1 MFAETP
7 EPPYY
12 SVSFTSLHGDNLEGY
27 DAEMAVISALAE
39 KQPGFLGV
47 ESARSAAGFGI
58 TIVYYDSLE
67 AIDGWR
73 HNADHQRAKARGRA
87 GWYNRYI
94 LRIARVESATD
105 FKRQS

>member
-12 SVSFTSLHGDNLEGY
+12 AVSFTSLHSDSLEGY
-27 DAEMAVISALAE
+27 QAELDTISALAV
-39 KQPGFLGV
+39 KQPGFLGI
-47 ESARSAAGFGI
+47 ESARSEEGLGI

-73 HNADHQRAKARGRA
+73 RNEDHQRAKARGRES
-87 GWYNRYI
+87 WYDRYI
-94 LRIARVESATD
+94 LRIARVEKAVD